1 MIVVCITVSAETW
14 WCCAGNT
21 GVGVVSSSGRVLGEA
36 VHSQLPVHLK

>member
-1 MIVVCITVSAETW
+1 MARS
-14 WCCAGNT
+14 